1 MPGEL
6 FEHPN
11 VLMRLR
17 YTSSIGQAEQ
27 SFRTAIDIALQARGM
42 IDVDNPTIERLQALL
57 LLSQAFHAHG
67 LGKKAYMTFCRFSPT
82 GSMTLS

>member
-1 MPGEL
+1 MRDEL
-6 FEHPN
+6 FGHFPD

-17 YTSSIGQAEQ
+17 YTTPTDQVKQ
-27 SFRTAIDIALQARGM
+27 SYRTAIDIALQARRM
-42 IDVDNPTIERLQALL
+42 IDVDNPTIEGLQALL

-82 GSMTLS
+82 